1 MGSLIPYQTQ
11 CLIDV
16 SVSSSYAVSASL
28 ILFGVVGSVGD
39 TVWLDLN
46 GNGMFDI
53 DEEGIEG
60 VTVILEDRNGMEVV
74 RTQTNSSGLYL
85 FTDLLDRDFRVR
97 VTPPPGLVATFD
109 LDGEMDNVA
118 SFSLLHAE
126 NKLDVDFGLQRE

>member
-1 MGSLIPYQTQ
+1 M
-11 CLIDV
+11 
-16 SVSSSYAVSASL
+16 
-28 ILFGVVGSVGD
+28 
-39 TVWLDLN
+39 WLDLN

-60 VTVILEDRNGMEVV
+60 VTVILEDRNGMEVA